1 MKATV
6 TLVVLLVAMH
16 ASVARAASLPVVIE
30 GLNEAAKA
38 CGISEPQLE
47 SVALRTLGNSQVQPD
62 ADAGGWL
69 HVSATVT
76 QSRRTACV
84 ARISVQMKAFE
95 KPFPSGGIA
104 NPIQR
109 SGVPVVVLC
118 SEGGDYSAAK
128 ADFPLEV
135 ESAVEY
141 SIKQCLSSLKY

>member
-6 TLVVLLVAMH
+6 ALIVMLVVTH
-16 ASVARAASLPVVIE
+16 AGVARAASLPVVID

-47 SVALRTLGNSQVQPD
+47 SVALRTLENSQLQPD

-69 HVSATVT
+69 HVSASVT

-84 ARISVQMKAFE
+84 ARISVQMKAVE
-95 KPFPSGGIA
+95 KPLPSGGIA
-104 NPIQR
+104 SPIQH

-118 SEGGDYSAAK
+118 SEGGDYSAAN
-128 ADFPLEV
+128 AEFPAEV

-141 SIKQCLSSLKY
+141 SINQCLSSLKY